1 MIDSKMG
8 NTFKREMMMSKRKIF
23 ITKFDKKRLEDIL
36 AETSASSVRDRQDLK
51 MLQAELELAKVVDS
65 NKIPSTVVTMNSK
78 LRFRDLDSD
87 AETEVTLVF
96 PIEANFDA
104 GRLSVMS
111 PIGTA
116 MLGYSEGETIEWT
129 VPAGKRRIKIEKIL
143 YQPEAAGD
151 FDR

>member
-1 MIDSKMG
+1 
-8 NTFKREMMMSKRKIF
+8 MSKRKIF

-36 AETSASSVRDRQDLK
+36 ADASASNGGRDRQDLK
-51 MLQAELELAKVVDS
+51 MLQAELELAKVLDS

-78 LRFRDLDSD
+78 LRFRDLDSN

-104 GRLSVMS
+104 GRLSVTS

-116 MLGYSEGETIEWT
+116 MLGYSEGETIEWA